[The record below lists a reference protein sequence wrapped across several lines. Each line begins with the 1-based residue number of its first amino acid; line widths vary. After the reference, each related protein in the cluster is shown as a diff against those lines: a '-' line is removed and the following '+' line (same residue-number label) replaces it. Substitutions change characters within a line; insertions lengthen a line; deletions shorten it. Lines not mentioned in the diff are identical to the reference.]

1 MNIINNI
8 DQSSFLGIPWQMLEA
23 PLCADDVLDWNYPNS
38 AERRASLWEPRKSK
52 LQPSEFKRRKLA
64 WFGRGLKSLFLI
76 AVSWRKTHWFTE
88 LMLHCF
94 LKAESARSAY
104 NFGPKWNMMNPDLL
118 GMIWMFAASWIWCG
132 SKGTGTIRFRH
143 HHKVQTPITRR
154 NARTTSRNLI
164 KMCNSTCCAHGL

>member
-1 MNIINNI
+1 MWCIIMSIINNI

-23 PLCADDVLDWNYPNS
+23 PLCADDVLDWNNPNS

-76 AVSWRKTHWFTE
+76 AVSWRKTHWCTE

-118 GMIWMFAASWIWCG
+118 GMIW
-132 SKGTGTIRFRH
+132 KLPH
-143 HHKVQTPITRR
+143 HGYGVALNELACQSRQLSPFTP
-154 NARTTSRNLI
+154 S
-164 KMCNSTCCAHGL
+164 